1 MFPRKIKTILSITM
15 AVSWFIMGCATLH
28 KITRDVVSPD
38 RLLNKKIAVLPFKD
52 LTGSKDNMAGEM
64 AKSVFRGALSEH
76 CKAIIVEDDKR
87 GQYLEEEAMRT
98 SDAVDLMTQNR
109 VARVLGLNA
118 ILIGTILNI
127 TMTNPAA
134 FLELEVHL
142 YDVETNA
149 LLSSELVKSRVNMS
163 EREWPKLRDIP
174 QPDPRLVEA
183 LLKGAAL
190 QLSEKLCTVMEE
202 EPWKGYVLDFENG
215 KVVLSAGIDV
225 GLRKGDVLEV
235 FRYGRPIA
243 GNADKYYLVSGPM
256 VGEVKIE
263 KVLQH
268 TAVAS
273 VISGKDFDKSNCV
286 KLKRE

>member
-1 MFPRKIKTILSITM
+1 MFSKTINTTLSVTI
-15 AVSWFIMGCATLH
+15 AVSFFIMGCTTLH
-28 KITRDVVSPD
+28 KITLDLVSPD

-64 AKSVFRGALSEH
+64 AKSVFRSTLSEH

-87 GQYLEEEAMRT
+87 GQYLEEGATRH
-98 SDAVDLMTQNR
+98 SDVIDLVTQNR
-109 VARVLGLNA
+109 LARVLGLNA
-118 ILIGTILNI
+118 ILTGTILNI
-127 TMTNPAA
+127 TMANPAA

-149 LLSSELVKSRVNMS
+149 LLSSELVRPRINIS
-163 EREWPKLRDIP
+163 EREWPNLRDNP
-174 QPDPRLVEA
+174 QLNPRLIEG
-183 LLKGAAL
+183 LLQEAAL
-190 QLSEKLCTVMEE
+190 QLSEKLCTIMEE

-225 GLRKGDVLEV
+225 GLREGNVLEV

-243 GNADKYYLVSGPM
+243 GNADKYYLISGPM
-256 VGEVKIE
+256 IGEVKIE
-263 KVLQH
+263 KVFQH

-273 VISGKDFDKSNCV
+273 VMSGADFDKSNCV
-286 KLKRE
+286 KLKLE